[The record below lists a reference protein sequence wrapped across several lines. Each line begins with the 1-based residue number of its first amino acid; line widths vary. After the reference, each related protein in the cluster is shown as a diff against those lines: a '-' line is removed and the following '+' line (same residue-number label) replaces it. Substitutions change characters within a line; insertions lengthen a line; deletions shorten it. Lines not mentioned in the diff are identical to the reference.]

1 MLFSNINFVIDANW
15 AALQTHTK
23 LRIILMSLELTGLVK
38 DFTAT
43 GLLSKI
49 ELDFLESE
57 LWETLEHIDE
67 ITSLTTAPSKV
78 SKELKL
84 KDGSSWQLCCAA
96 VLDATRPQR
105 NSRIEKLQE
114 LIGKNSLL

>member
-1 MLFSNINFVIDANW
+1 
-15 AALQTHTK
+15 
-23 LRIILMSLELTGLVK
+23 MSLELTDLIK
-38 DFTAT
+38 DFIAT
-43 GLLSKI
+43 KLLSKV

-67 ITSLTTAPSKV
+67 ITSLTSAPLNI

-96 VLDATRPQR
+96 VLDDARPQK
-105 NSRIEKLQE
+105 NSRTEQLKKLIEKFSLQ
-114 LIGKNSLL
+114 

>member
-1 MLFSNINFVIDANW
+1 MHISQLI
-15 AALQTHTK
+15 K
-23 LRIILMSLELTGLVK
+23 MSLELTELVE
-38 DFTAT
+38 DFIAT
-43 GLLSKI
+43 RLLSNI

-67 ITSLTTAPSKV
+67 ITSLTSAPSEI

-96 VLDATRPQR
+96 VLDAARPQK
-105 NSRIEKLQE
+105 NSRTEKLQK
-114 LIGKNSLL
+114 LISKSSLL